1 MPDAFRFETPPFD
14 CLNPAEQATLSEAV
28 VRVTLQQ
35 ASVCDAEDPAHPNG
49 YVILSGH
56 VEERWTGNS
65 AVYGPGEH
73 VGFLNA
79 LTGGSSG
86 QIIALE
92 DTVAWKVPQTTLQV
106 LLAGNARFSAMV
118 LADLSRRLSAADD
131 GSRQREFL
139 SLMTGQVRDVY
150 LRKPFLVD
158 GSLDVVSVC
167 RLMSGEG
174 LTSALVRDSAGEV
187 ERIGMF
193 TTTDLR
199 DALLSPTPPAQ
210 LAVREVASF
219 DLIAVDADAEIF
231 EALLQMIRHRVHRVL
246 VRDGGA
252 ILGILSQLD
261 LMSFISNHS
270 HLIALRVDEAR
281 SVEELRV
288 AMGQVDDMIALLHR
302 DGVRI
307 DVISSLVSELNS
319 QVFARLWQLVAPAD
333 LVRNSCLVVM
343 GSEGR
348 GEQVLKTDQDNAL
361 LVRDGFH
368 CEALA
373 AVADEFSAALTTFGY
388 PPCPGKIMVCN
399 PYWRQPVATFRETVR
414 DWVHGFDSN
423 GPMNLA
429 IFMDA
434 RAVAGDTSLLGEVRR
449 FALRI
454 LSDSDAYFARFAQ
467 AVNLFN
473 EPATG
478 WWGRLTSG
486 RMNSPELFDLKKLG
500 TFPIVHGVRTLAL
513 EQRLEEL
520 GTAERLRVLTARGAI
535 ADDLA
540 RDLLEAMYFLM
551 ALKLRI
557 NLRQHQLGQ
566 ATDNL
571 VRVDSLGT
579 LDRDQLK
586 DSLSIVRRFRQHL
599 ALHYKLES

>member
-1 MPDAFRFETPPFD
+1 VPDAFRFETPPFD
-14 CLNPAEQATLSEAV
+14 CLNPAEQATLLEAT
-28 VRVTLQQ
+28 VRVALQHG
-35 ASVCDAEDPAHPNG
+35 SVFDAEASAHPNG
-49 YVILSGH
+49 YVIVSGH
-56 VEERWTGNS
+56 VEELWAGNS
-65 AVYGPGEH
+65 AVYGPGEY

-79 LTGGSSG
+79 LTGASSG

-92 DTVAWKVPQTTLQV
+92 DTIAWKVPQATLQV

-118 LADLSRRLSAADD
+118 LAELSRRLSAAVD
-131 GSRQREFL
+131 GGRQREFL

-174 LTSALVRDSAGEV
+174 LTSALVRDGAGEF

-219 DLIAVDADAEIF
+219 DLITVDADAEIF

-246 VRDGGA
+246 VRDGEA
-252 ILGILSQLD
+252 ILGILSQLE
-261 LMSFISNHS
+261 LMSFVSNHS
-270 HLIALRVDEAR
+270 HLIALRVGEAQ
-281 SVEELRV
+281 SVEELRD

-319 QVFARLWQLVAPAD
+319 QVFSRLWQLLAPAD

-368 CEALA
+368 CAALA
-373 AVADEFSAALTTFGY
+373 EVADAFSAALTTFGY

-399 PYWRQPVATFRETVR
+399 PYWRQAVTSYRDTVR
-414 DWVHGFDSN
+414 DWVHGSDAN

-434 RAVAGDTSLLGEVRR
+434 RAVAGDASLLGEVRR
-449 FALRI
+449 YALRI
-454 LSDSDAYFARFAQ
+454 LSDSDAYFARFVE

-473 EPATG
+473 EPSTG
-478 WWGRLTSG
+478 WWSRLTSG
-486 RMNSPELFDLKKLG
+486 RMNGPEVFDLKKLG

-520 GTAERLRVLTARGAI
+520 GTAERLRVLAGRGVVT
-535 ADDLA
+535 DDLA
-540 RDLLEAMYFLM
+540 RDLREALHFLM

-557 NLRQHQLGQ
+557 NLRQRQLGH
-566 ATDNL
+566 AMDNL
-571 VRVDSLGT
+571 VRLDSLGT

-586 DSLSIVRRFRQHL
+586 DSVSIVRRFRQHL